1 MENFSKTLRNLFS
14 NFLKF
19 KLEEKILQNKNLI
32 IIRFKT
38 ENFFYE
44 VFGQDILVLEQIE
57 FVHL

>member
-19 KLEEKILQNKNLI
+19 KFEEKILQNKNLI

-38 ENFFYE
+38 ENFFMKCLDKIFLY
-44 VFGQDILVLEQIE
+44 
-57 FVHL
+57 